1 MGNAYGKKWNDKL
14 IENAIW
20 DVVSEGKLTSFP
32 THKQMDEIT
41 GSRAL
46 SNAVSKNG
54 GTNHWA
60 EKLGLDT
67 KPCES
72 KFGEEYELKCKE
84 YIEGLGYRCQKAPVR
99 YPYDLLVQK
108 NIKADVKCG
117 KLYKGEAGDY
127 YTFNLEKKMPT
138 CDIFVCYCLDGDEV
152 KKTYVI
158 PANVLSGKTQLSIG
172 KGSSKYDIYLN
183 QWRILDEYS
192 EFYFNLDRMWGN

>member
-1 MGNAYGKKWNDKL
+1 MGCAHGIKWNDLL
-14 IENAIW
+14 IESAIA
-20 DVVSEGKLTSFP
+20 DVMKKGKIETFP
-32 THKQMDEIT
+32 THKQMNEIT
-41 GSRAL
+41 GSAAL
-46 SNAVSKNG
+46 SNAVSRCG
-54 GTNHWA
+54 GSNYWA

-117 KLYKGEAGDY
+117 KLYKGETGEY
-127 YTFNLEKKMPT
+127 YTFNLEKKLPT
-138 CDIFVCYCLDGDEV
+138 CDIFVCYCLEEGEV

-158 PANVLSGKTQLSIG
+158 PASVLSGKTQLSVG
-172 KGSSKYDIYLN
+172 KFKSKYDV
-183 QWRILDEYS
+183 YS
-192 EFYFNLDRMWGN
+192 DAWGMFGCFDRFYMGIGG